1 MCLAPAGA
9 WEMGRIAVHDRA
21 QEPFRIEG
29 SCGRWMLRFRL
40 RRNVGFAPLD
50 FLLEPR
56 FPIICAGI
64 IAHFTQDDDLPPH
77 VIDLGIGKKD
87 THFRLL
93 LARHARHVTLKP
105 STELQS
111 ALKASAG
118 RRFWQ
123 TMQMRS
129 PVCFHPCGVSTTSP
143 RAARLRS
150 A

>member
-1 MCLAPAGA
+1 M
-9 WEMGRIAVHDRA
+9 WRIAVCDRA

-29 SCGRWMLRFRL
+29 SRCRWVPRFWF
-40 RRNVGFAPLD
+40 RRNVRFAPLD
-50 FLLEPR
+50 FLFKPR

-64 IAHFTQDDDLPPH
+64 VAHFAQDDDLSSH
-77 VIDLGIGKKD
+77 VINLGIGKKD
-87 THFRLL
+87 THFRFLL
-93 LARHARHVTLKP
+93 LRHARHVMLKP
-105 STELQS
+105 STELKS

-129 PVCFHPCGVSTTSP
+129 PVRFHPCGVSTTSP